1 MPLNPFL
8 QEVYDAAK
16 EPPEQAPTDWLLIEA
31 AEVAK
36 EQLEV
41 IRKDMAMKFAQLV
54 QMPLDIRTE
63 LDRKIVEMEA
73 EVARLQEAIADAKA
87 QYINVEQQWIS
98 GQESYE
104 AIKVFYQPQVRSLE
118 TQANYLPLSQRAT
131 VSRWKKKPKQQQT
144 DDN

>member
-8 QEVYDAAK
+8 QKVYDAAN
-16 EPPEQAPTDWLLIEA
+16 EPPEKAPSDWLLIEA

-41 IRKDMAMKFAQLV
+41 IRKDMELKFAQLV

-73 EVARLQEAIADAKA
+73 EVARL
-87 QYINVEQQWIS
+87 
-98 GQESYE
+98 
-104 AIKVFYQPQVRSLE
+104 
-118 TQANYLPLSQRAT
+118 
-131 VSRWKKKPKQQQT
+131 
-144 DDN
+144 

>member
-1 MPLNPFL
+1 MPLNPL
-8 QEVYDAAK
+8 HQKIYDAMK
-16 EPPEQAPTDWLLIEA
+16 KPPEKAPTDWLLIEE

-36 EQLEV
+36 EELEV

-73 EVARLQEAIADAKA
+73 EVARFQEAIADAKA
-87 QYINVEQQWIS
+87 QYINVESQWIQ

-104 AIKVFYQPQVRSLE
+104 AIKVFYEPQVRSLE

-131 VSRWKKKPKQQQT
+131 VSRRKKKPKQQQT